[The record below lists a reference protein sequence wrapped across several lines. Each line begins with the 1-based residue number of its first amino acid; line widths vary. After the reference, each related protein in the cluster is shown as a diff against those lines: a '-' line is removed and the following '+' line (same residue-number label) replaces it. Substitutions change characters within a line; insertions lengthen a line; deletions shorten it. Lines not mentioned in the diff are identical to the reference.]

1 MPTQPQRL
9 HRRNGSIGRVEPF
22 DRFADVPEHAGH
34 LRAVEAAGK
43 FVEAAAAALRVERA
57 ELVQFVEAEGH
68 HVGERPLVDVAD
80 DVLEIGAV
88 PRAAIHR
95 RHDVFDRDEVA
106 MVAAEADDVV
116 LVAGPRERR
125 QFRPLMPALDRQPA
139 ALGARV
145 HDQLAGAGQL
155 RVEHAAAKQSLE
167 AEKHRPQ
174 EFEQG
179 GLARFVG
186 AVEHLHAG
194 AELVDRDAGQRAG
207 AFNVD

>member
-1 MPTQPQRL
+1 M
-9 HRRNGSIGRVEPF
+9 
-22 DRFADVPEHAGH
+22 
-34 LRAVEAAGK
+34 
-43 FVEAAAAALRVERA
+43 
-57 ELVQFVEAEGH
+57 QFVEAEGH
-68 HVGERPLVDVAD
+68 HVGKRPLVDVAD

-95 RHDVFDRDEVA
+95 WHDIFDRDEVA

-116 LVAGPRERR
+116 LVAGPRQRR
-125 QFRPLMPALDRQPA
+125 QFRPLMPALDRQPT

-155 RVEHAAAKQSLE
+155 RVEHAAAKQSFE
-167 AEKHRPQ
+167 AEEHRPQ
-174 EFEQG
+174 EFKQG

-194 AELVDRDAGQRAG
+194 AKLVDRDAGQRAG
-207 AFNVD
+207 AFDVD

>member
-1 MPTQPQRL
+1 M
-9 HRRNGSIGRVEPF
+9 
-22 DRFADVPEHAGH
+22 PEHAGDF
-34 LRAVEAAGK
+34 RAVEAAGE
-43 FVEAAAAALRVERA
+43 FVEPAAAALRVERA

-95 RHDVFDRDEVA
+95 WHDVFDRDEVA

-116 LVAGPRERR
+116 LVAGPRQRR
-125 QFRPLMPALDRQPA
+125 QFRPLMPALDRQPT

-155 RVEHAAAKQSLE
+155 RVEHAAAKQSFE
-167 AEKHRPQ
+167 AEEHRPQ

-194 AELVDRDAGQRAG
+194 AKVVDRDAGQRAG
-207 AFNVD
+207 AFDVDRFNVHVADSVEDFSTAS